1 MSVYLEAYSNP
12 WALLWTISTTLRAG
26 SGCAVG
32 GERQV
37 CVCVTGLRKVKV
49 EDEGNVKLFRSSYF
63 FSPSTIV
70 QANVRFEQARQDR
83 SIHCIKATQIL
94 ILFSGTHG
102 GRGISII
109 PIAYFKKHC
118 QSISSVYIYFG
129 QNTDCNMNRRLDIC
143 NWSQTMSCFHC
154 HCFCQDPIILSH

>member
-1 MSVYLEAYSNP
+1 MQCALTPCVNTVRMLSMSVYLEAYSNP

-70 QANVRFEQARQDR
+70 QANVRFEQARQD
-83 SIHCIKATQIL
+83 
-94 ILFSGTHG
+94 
-102 GRGISII
+102 
-109 PIAYFKKHC
+109 
-118 QSISSVYIYFG
+118 QSIVLKLHKY
-129 QNTDCNMNRRLDIC
+129 
-143 NWSQTMSCFHC
+143 
-154 HCFCQDPIILSH
+154 